1 MLITN
6 IRVQHLTTPM
16 GYQMDAPV
24 VSWNVEEAKGQ
35 RQEKARVAITQGEK
49 TVFEAEGPELG
60 ALGVRAEM
68 ALEPR
73 TRYEVSV
80 TVWDDAGDT
89 AEGRSWFETGKRDE
103 EWRAQWIAAPFA
115 KDVHPVFSRRF
126 RLEGKIAQARLYG
139 VGLGLY
145 EVEVNGRKAGSEVLA
160 PFYNDYSHWIQAQTY
175 DITDLLRQ
183 GDNEIT
189 ARLGQG
195 WYMGRLGWGNS
206 ENTHDLFGDTMQLL
220 LEGRIL
226 LEDGGETLIATG
238 DGEWLCKRSQTLA
251 SSIYD
256 GEHIDATLDGGEWEK
271 AVPAQAPQAP
281 VVDRLSPPVR
291 VVERLAGAKL
301 LLTPKGER
309 VLDFGQVMT
318 GWVEFLCDAPRGA
331 KIFLQYGELLQDG
344 CFYRE
349 NLRTAKAEFSYVSS
363 GEKRVVRPSFTF
375 YGFRYVKVEGLEY
388 VNPRAFTACV
398 IHSDLPLTGR
408 LETGNAK
415 LDRLIENALWSQ
427 RGNFLDVPTD
437 CPQRDER
444 MGWTGDAQVFAPT
457 ACYNMYTPA
466 FYRKY
471 LFDMLCEQKELGGSV
486 PFVVPDVLNI
496 LHKRADGFFG
506 GQSGSCAWGDAAAV
520 IPWTV
525 YRFYGDKS
533 LLEEEYPNMTLW
545 AEWIHAQDDGDFLWR
560 KGFHFADWLALDNPD
575 KSSPMGGT
583 DSYYIASTYYYYS
596 TLLCAKAAAALG
608 KAEDEKKYADRAEA
622 IRQAIRAEYF
632 TPTGRIAVP
641 TQTAMVLAIYFDFVA
656 PEHFE
661 RLAKD
666 LRAKL
671 IANRVHLDTGFVGT
685 YFLLPAL
692 TKAGMND
699 LAVQLLLNEDFPSWL
714 YEVNMGATT
723 IWERWNSVLQ
733 DGHVSDTGMNSMNHY
748 AYGSVVEWI
757 YATMCGL
764 RPVEDAPGFA
774 RAVIEP
780 HTDPRLSGMRC
791 EYLSAMGR
799 WRAGWEKRG
808 GKIYYHVE
816 VPFGA
821 EAEFIPEDRKA
832 PLTVNG
838 RKTKGAQKLVAGVYD
853 IRCSEKDV
861 RTEYY
866 QPDEKEAWH

>member
-1 MLITN
+1 MQITN
-6 IRVQHLTTPM
+6 IRVQHLATPM
-16 GYQMDAPV
+16 GFAMETPV
-24 VSWNVEEAKGQ
+24 ISWNVEEARGK
-35 RQEKARVAITQGEK
+35 RQETARVAVFRGGE
-49 TVFEAEGPELG
+49 TVFEAEGPDLSQ
-60 ALGVRAEM
+60 LGVEAKMEL
-68 ALEPR
+68 APR
-73 TRYEVSV
+73 TRYDVSV
-80 TVWDDAGDT
+80 AVWDDAGDT
-89 AEGRSWFETGKRDE
+89 AEGRSWFETGKRGE
-103 EWRAQWIAAPFA
+103 PWQAAWIAAPFA
-115 KDVHPVFSRRF
+115 KDVHPVLTRRF
-126 RLEGKIAQARLYG
+126 RLEAKPVQARLYG
-139 VGLGLY
+139 AGLGLY
-145 EVEVNGRKAGSEVLA
+145 EVEVNGRKAGTEVLA
-160 PFYNDYSHWIQAQTY
+160 PFYNDYEHWIQSQTY
-175 DITDLLRQ
+175 DVTDLMRQ
-183 GDNEIT
+183 GDNEI
-189 ARLGQG
+189 AVRLGKG
-195 WYMGRLGWGNS
+195 WYKGRLGWDLS
-206 ENTHDLFGDTMQLL
+206 ENKRDVFGDTMQLL
-220 LEGRIL
+220 LEGRVL
-226 LEDGGETLIATG
+226 LETGEEILVATG
-238 DGEWLCKRSQTLA
+238 DGQWLCKRGQTMD

-256 GEHIDATLDGGEWEK
+256 GEHIDATFDGGEWES
-271 AVPAQAPQAP
+271 AVPAEAPQGK
-281 VVDRLSPPVR
+281 VMDRLSPPVR
-291 VVERLAGAKL
+291 IVERLAGARL

-318 GWVEFLCDAPRGA
+318 GWVEFVCDAPRGT
-331 KIFLQYGELLQDG
+331 KVFLQYGELLQDG

-349 NLRTAKAEFSYVSS
+349 NLRTAKAEFSYISS
-363 GEKRVVRPSFTF
+363 GERAMVRPRFTF

-388 VNPRAFTACV
+388 VNPRTFTACV
-398 IHSDLPLTGR
+398 IHSDLPFTGR

-466 FYRKY
+466 FYRKF
-471 LFDMLCEQKELGGSV
+471 LHDMLFEQRALDGCV
-486 PFVVPDVLNI
+486 PYVVPDVLDI
-496 LHKRADGFFG
+496 FSRRDGGSPFH
-506 GQSGSCAWGDAAAV
+506 QTGSCAWGDAAAV

-533 LLEEEYPNMTLW
+533 LLAEQYANMTLW
-545 AEWIHAQDDGDFLWR
+545 ADWIHAQDDGDFLWR

-575 KSSPMGGT
+575 KSSSLGGT
-583 DSYYIASTYYYYS
+583 DQYYVASAYYFYS
-596 TLLCAKAAAALG
+596 TLLCAKAAAVLG
-608 KAEDEKKYADRAEA
+608 KQEDEKKYSDRAEA
-622 IRQAIRAEYF
+622 IRSAIRAEYF

-641 TQTAMVLAIYFDFVA
+641 TQTALALAIAFDFAA
-656 PEHFE
+656 PEHRE
-661 RLAKD
+661 RLAHD
-666 LRAKL
+666 LREKLVAKK
-671 IANRVHLDTGFVGT
+671 VHLDTGFVGT

-723 IWERWNSVLQ
+723 IWERWNSVLP

-757 YATMCGL
+757 YATLCGL
-764 RPVEDAPGFA
+764 RPVEEAPGFA
-774 RAVIEP
+774 KAVIEP

-799 WRAGWEKRG
+799 WRAGWERRA

-821 EAEFIPEDRKA
+821 EAQFIPEDKKA

-838 RKTKGAQKLVAGVYD
+838 KKTKGAQKLAAGVYD

-866 QPDEKEAWH
+866 RPEEKRGY